1 MKLTVSTVVLALCIC
16 LHLNVA
22 LAAQST
28 ADVPASS
35 GMKQS
40 VRAKLLG
47 GSSGQHMDDEEYI
60 IGYGDVLSVSVF
72 GEGDMAPSAAT
83 APVRQGELTDVARM
97 ATEGVRV
104 MIDGRVSLLHIGDV
118 QVVGMTLTQLADY
131 LKNLYSTIYS
141 DPVITTT
148 LVQSNSLK
156 YTIMGNVVS
165 PGIYHLDYPLTI
177 VQTIARSGGF
187 TEWANKNVT
196 VVRENVSES
205 QKGMFKGNSL
215 KFDYDNF
222 VSGKNISKNISI
234 KSGDTVIVH

>member
-1 MKLTVSTVVLALCIC
+1 MRLILSTVVFVFCIC
-16 LHLNVA
+16 FYLNTA

-40 VRAKLLG
+40 MRDKVMG
-47 GSSGQHMDDEEYI
+47 GSSRQPVEDEEYT

-72 GEGDMAPSAAT
+72 GEGDMSPSAVIP
-83 APVRQGELTDVARM
+83 PVREGEETDVTRM

-131 LKNLYSTIYS
+131 LKSLYATIYS

-156 YTIMGNVVS
+156 YTVMGNVVS

-187 TEWANKNVT
+187 TEWANKNIT
-196 VVRENVSES
+196 VVRETVSDS
-205 QKGMFKGNSL
+205 DKGIFKGNSL

-222 VSGKNISKNISI
+222 VSGKDIGKNISI